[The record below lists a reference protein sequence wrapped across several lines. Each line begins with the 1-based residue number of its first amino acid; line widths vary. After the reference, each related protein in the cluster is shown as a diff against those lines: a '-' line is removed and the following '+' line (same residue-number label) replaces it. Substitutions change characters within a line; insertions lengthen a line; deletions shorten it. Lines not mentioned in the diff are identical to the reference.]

1 MTPAFSRGYS
11 WYALGLLFVVY
22 VFNFIDRSI
31 LSILAQSIK
40 EDLQVSDTAL
50 GFLGGLAFALFY
62 TALGIPIARLADTG
76 VRRNVLAVCLAL
88 WSGMTALCG
97 FAQNYWH
104 LLFARIGVAVGEA
117 GGSPPSHS
125 MISDLFPAHQRAT
138 ALGIYA
144 LGIPVGTMIGNLAG
158 GYLNDAFSWREA
170 FMVVGL
176 PGLALALVVRFT
188 LREPPRGGMERTP
201 ASTAAAAPPVSA
213 VIKGLWSRTSFR
225 WLSLGAG
232 FHAFT
237 GYGTGAWIP
246 PFFERSHDL
255 TTTEIGTALFWLG
268 FPAALSTFVGGW
280 LGDLLGK
287 RDVRW
292 YVWLTAIA
300 VMAAW
305 PFSVFGYLWHDPW
318 VAFWVW
324 VVPNLLGSFWLAPA
338 FALTQGLVGLRMRA
352 VAASIIL
359 FVLNIIGLGL
369 GPWFVG
375 FVSDVL
381 NATTTLGDD
390 SLRWAL
396 VACTSFSA
404 IACGCYLCAG
414 RSLKADLARSHELD

>member
-1 MTPAFSRGYS
+1 
-11 WYALGLLFVVY
+11 
-22 VFNFIDRSI
+22 
-31 LSILAQSIK
+31 
-40 EDLQVSDTAL
+40 
-50 GFLGGLAFALFY
+50 
-62 TALGIPIARLADTG
+62 
-76 VRRNVLAVCLAL
+76 VRRNVLVVCLAL

-97 FAQNYWH
+97 AAQNYWH

-125 MISDLFPAHQRAT
+125 MISDLFAPHERAT

-144 LGIPVGTMIGNLAG
+144 LGIPVGSMLGNLAG

-170 FMVVGL
+170 FMVVGI
-176 PGLALALVVRFT
+176 PGLVLALLVRLT
-188 LREPPRGGMERTP
+188 LREPRRGGVEY
-201 ASTAAAAPPVSA
+201 TAASAASPAPPVAA
-213 VIKGLWSRTSFR
+213 VIKALWSRSSFR

-246 PFFERSHDL
+246 PFFERSHGL
-255 TTTEIGTALFWLG
+255 STTEIGTALFWLG
-268 FPAALSTFVGGW
+268 FPAALSTFAGGW
-280 LGDLLGK
+280 LGDRLGK

-318 VAFWVW
+318 AAFWVW
-324 VVPNLLGSFWLAPA
+324 IVPNLLGSFWLAPA
-338 FALTQGLVGLRMRA
+338 FSLTQGLVGLRMRA

-375 FVSDVL
+375 FTSDL
-381 NATTTLGDD
+381 LGAFTTLGDEA
-390 SLRWAL
+390 LRWAL
-396 VACTSFSA
+396 VVCTGFSA
-404 IACGCYLCAG
+404 IACYCYVRAG
-414 RSLKADLARSHELD
+414 RMLKIDLARSHELD

>member
-1 MTPAFSRGYS
+1 MKEPLRRIYP
-11 WYALGLLFVVY
+11 WYALGILFTVY

-31 LSILAQSIK
+31 LNILAQSIK
-40 EDLQVSDTAL
+40 EDLEISDTAL

-62 TALGIPIARLADTG
+62 TGLGIPIARIADKG
-76 VRRNVLAVCLAL
+76 VRRNVLTVCLTL

-104 LLFARIGVAVGEA
+104 LLLARIGVAVGEA

-125 MISDLFPAHQRAT
+125 MISDLFPPDRRAT

-158 GYLNDAFSWREA
+158 GYLNDALSWREA
-170 FMVVGL
+170 FMVVGI
-176 PGLALALVVRFT
+176 PGLVLAVLVRST
-188 LREPPRGGMERTP
+188 LREPSRGAADPKQTV
-201 ASTAAAAPPVSA
+201 AAAAPPVEQ
-213 VIKGLWSRTSFR
+213 VLRGLWSRSSFR

-232 FHAFT
+232 CHAFT
-237 GYGTGAWIP
+237 GYGTGAWNA
-246 PFFERSHDL
+246 PFFERMHGL

-268 FPAALSTFVGGW
+268 IPGAISTFAGGW
-280 LGDLLGK
+280 FGDLLGK

-292 YVWLTAIA
+292 YVWLTAI
-300 VMAAW
+300 VVVAAA

-318 VAFWVW
+318 IVFWVW
-324 VVPNLLGSFWLAPA
+324 VIPSLLGSFWLAPA

-352 VAASIIL
+352 VAASVML
-359 FVLNIIGLGL
+359 FVLNIIGLGF

-375 FVSDVL
+375 FASDVL
-381 NATTTLGDD
+381 NATTTLGVA

-396 VACTSFSA
+396 VICNGFSL
-404 IACGCYLCAG
+404 IACYCYLRAG
-414 RSLKADLARSHELD
+414 RTLKADLARSEEFD